1 MRVKLSYTVEAEDVL
16 KEAAKIISLSG
27 EDLQQAVTLFTE
39 VQKELTGENDE
50 NKIVNIN
57 RAQEMLEDFR
67 KSLLVMDRRFEE
79 ATEIIQG
86 YDDYLRGLRTEGAFP
101 GDEPGVEQPMAY
113 PGSDEPEL
121 FGAD

>member
-16 KEAAKIISLSG
+16 KEAAKIIGLSG

-50 NKIVNIN
+50 SKIVNIN

-67 KSLLVMDRRFEE
+67 KALLVMDRRFEE
-79 ATEIIQG
+79 AMEIIHG
-86 YDDYLRGLRTEGAFP
+86 YDDYLRSLRAEGP
-101 GDEPGVEQPMAY
+101 PPEVDQGVEQPMVY
-113 PGSDEPEL
+113 PDPDEPEL

>member
-39 VQKELTGENDE
+39 VQKELTGDNDE

-67 KSLLVMDRRFEE
+67 KALLVMDRRFEE
-79 ATEIIQG
+79 ATEIIHG
-86 YDDYLRGLRTEGAFP
+86 YDDYLRSLRAEDPLLDPAAS
-101 GDEPGVEQPMAY
+101 DEQPMAY